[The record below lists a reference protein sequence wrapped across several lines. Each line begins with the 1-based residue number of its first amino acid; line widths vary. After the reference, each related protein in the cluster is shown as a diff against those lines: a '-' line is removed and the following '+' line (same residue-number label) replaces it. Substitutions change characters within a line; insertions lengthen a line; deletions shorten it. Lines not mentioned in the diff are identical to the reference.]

1 MDLVDTLARLTS
13 GHGLTV
19 AESRELFDRIMEG
32 RVETTLLAG
41 ITAALAAKGE
51 TIDEIVGAAEAM
63 RARATPVRV
72 PAGVEAIDTCG
83 TGGDGKPTFNVSSA
97 VAIVAAAAG
106 ATVAKHG
113 NRSNSRPSGSAEGLA
128 ALGIDVEAGVPVL
141 ERCLRECR
149 VAFLYAVRMHPAM
162 KHAAPVRRALGIRTI
177 FNLVGVLTN
186 PAGVKR
192 QLLGVNRPELVE
204 KMADALGRLGATRAM
219 VVHGREGLCDLSI
232 SGPSLIARWDGKK
245 ITLEEV
251 DCSVIGARSAVL
263 ESLFVKSPE
272 ASAAV
277 IESVMGGS
285 PGGAREMIVFNTAAA
300 LWVAGLANDWGAGAE
315 AAREAIDSGA
325 ARDVLKRW
333 RELSKSDN

>member
-1 MDLVDTLARLTS
+1 
-13 GHGLTV
+13 
-19 AESRELFDRIMEG
+19 
-32 RVETTLLAG
+32 
-41 ITAALAAKGE
+41 
-51 TIDEIVGAAEAM
+51 
-63 RARATPVRV
+63 
-72 PAGVEAIDTCG
+72 
-83 TGGDGKPTFNVSSA
+83 
-97 VAIVAAAAG
+97 
-106 ATVAKHG
+106 
-113 NRSNSRPSGSAEGLA
+113 
-128 ALGIDVEAGVPVL
+128 
-141 ERCLRECR
+141 
-149 VAFLYAVRMHPAM
+149 MHPAM

-285 PGGAREMIVFNTAAA
+285 PGGVREMIVFNTAAA